1 MNRYKTIISAGI
13 LALAT
18 AIVAPALAD
27 DFHCPPNRGAETID
41 GNILIAAACRLDGT
55 YVKGNVHL
63 YSGGSL
69 VAVNATIEGSIQAE
83 GSDFV
88 DVNNTRVIGSIQL
101 DNMVGDV
108 SNVRNSRIGGSIQLK
123 SNRSRLEILGNDV
136 NADIQAFSNTGGVL
150 IEGNIVDGN
159 LQCKSNNPAPV
170 GGGNQVSGN
179 KEDQCANLAPENSNS
194 GNNGSGAVNANAAAA
209 ASDAEASGA
218 GSMSPMSL
226 LPLLLV
232 GLWRARQR
240 RTIRG
245 Q

>member
-1 MNRYKTIISAGI
+1 MKKHRTFISTGI
-13 LALAT
+13 LALVSLT
-18 AIVAPALAD
+18 AVPALAD

-41 GNILIAAACRLDGT
+41 GNILIAAPCRLDGT
-55 YVKGNVHL
+55 YVKGNVHM

-88 DVNNTRVIGSIQL
+88 DVDNTRVIGSIQL

-123 SNRSRLEILGNDV
+123 SNRSRLEMLGNDV

-179 KEDQCANLAPENSNS
+179 KEDQCANLAPESSNS
-194 GNNGSGAVNANAAAA
+194 GNNGSGALNPNAAAG
-209 ASDAEASGA
+209 AEPSGGGA
-218 GSMSPMSL
+218 MSPMGL
-226 LPLLLV
+226 LPLLLM
-232 GLWRARQR
+232 GLWRARQSR
-240 RTIRG
+240 AMRG